1 MKSRFRS
8 IYVSAVAVIGTA
20 LIGSFFISTADAHG
34 WDKQRMLS
42 ETKKFIVSHHS
53 LHSSKIL
60 SPPVQAQ

>member
-34 WDKQRMLS
+34 WDKQRMLN
-42 ETKKFIVSHHS
+42 ETKNFIVSHHT
-53 LHSSKIL
+53 LHSYKTL
-60 SPPVQAQ
+60 PAPVQAH